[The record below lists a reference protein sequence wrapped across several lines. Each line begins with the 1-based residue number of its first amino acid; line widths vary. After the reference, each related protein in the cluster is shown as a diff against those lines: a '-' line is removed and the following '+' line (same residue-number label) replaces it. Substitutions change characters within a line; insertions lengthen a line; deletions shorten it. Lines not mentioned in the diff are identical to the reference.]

1 MSVLQR
7 LPFFRFKVAICVAIR
22 KALQFSA
29 AAYLLSAVM
38 VVFEADSENVTFG
51 KFSTEQIMFYVGIFS
66 VFLCWELS
74 HHLHE
79 VSFYFYFSS

>member
-7 LPFFRFKVAICVAIR
+7 LPFFRFKVAICVAIG

-29 AAYLLSAVM
+29 AAYLLSAVP
-38 VVFEADSENVTFG
+38 VVFIADSKKVTFG
-51 KFSTEQIMFYVGIFS
+51 KFIAEQIMFYVGIFS

-74 HHLHE
+74 HHLHR
-79 VSFYFYFSS
+79 VSFSFSN